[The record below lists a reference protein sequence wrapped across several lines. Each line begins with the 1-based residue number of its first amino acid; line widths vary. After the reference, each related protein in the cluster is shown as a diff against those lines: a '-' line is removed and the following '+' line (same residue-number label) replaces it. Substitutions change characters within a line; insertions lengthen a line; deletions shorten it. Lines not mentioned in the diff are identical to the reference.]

1 MTVRHRQGRRP
12 AFIGAVACLSLAF
25 PLLGA
30 GSAQA
35 APAATRGSAGAV
47 GRARPAAAPSSDV
60 LSTLSDLLARLLP
73 VSPAPSTTAT
83 ATPSG
88 PEARVIASTVRVRGV
103 ACGFQLTG
111 SGFSPSANTIVTN
124 AHVVAGVANPVVQRP
139 DGVTLPAQVQ
149 IFDPDRDLAVLA
161 VPGLGEPALPLGSG
175 VTGESAAIFGHPR
188 GQFPVAVT
196 PARVA
201 RRVTADVGNIYD
213 SGPALRRLLVL
224 SARIQPGDSG
234 APLVNGSGQVIGVA
248 FATSVR
254 QPTTAFAIATEDL
267 TPVLAR
273 PRSGQVSTGPCLTA

>member
-1 MTVRHRQGRRP
+1 MTVRHCQGRRP
-12 AFIGAVACLSLAF
+12 AFIGAVACLSLAL
-25 PLLGA
+25 PLLST

-47 GRARPAAAPSSDV
+47 GRARPAAAPSSEV

-248 FATSVR
+248 FDTSVR